1 MLPWQPTP
9 MRDAIKKYLQDFG
22 PATPAQIAED
32 LEIDRSRIYSCMTLT
47 RKQTGTTVFRIA
59 SWKREPRHLVPLY
72 EVPTGDAQDDAPRLS
87 PLTGKVRT
95 RKHKSENKAR
105 LAAIRRAKS
114 GLMPSPWA
122 GLM

>member
-1 MLPWQPTP
+1 

-32 LEIDRSRIYSCMTLT
+32 LDIDRSRVYSCMTLT
-47 RKQTGTTVFRIA
+47 RKATGTTVFRIA
-59 SWKREPRHLVPLY
+59 SWRREPRHLVPLY
-72 EVPTGDAQDDAPRLS
+72 EVASGEPKDDAPRLS

-95 RKHKSENKAR
+95 RKYKSENTAR

-114 GLMPSPWA
+114 GLLPTPWS